1 MKIAIHTLG
10 CKVNQYESEAIKGRF
25 LKADGEIVGEE
36 EYADVYII
44 NTCTVTSLADRKSRQ
59 YIRRMKKKNPNS
71 IVVVTGCY
79 AQVNAKEVA
88 EIQGVNLIVG
98 NNKKSEIVELVREH
112 MKNKST
118 FDEDS
123 MKFPIEFYVMPTA
136 EIRDFE
142 EWGSTIFMENRT
154 RAYVKIQEGCN
165 RYCSYCI
172 IPYARGGLRSRREED
187 ILKECKELLDRG
199 FSELVLTGINTALYE
214 NLESLLDKLNSI
226 EGNFR
231 IRLSSLEPTVI
242 NKDYIKRIFRFD
254 KLCHHLHLSL
264 QSGSDRILKSMNRR
278 YTAEDY
284 LEIAEVLKDFDPLY
298 GITTDIIIGFP
309 GEDENDFD
317 DTMNMVKNVG
327 FCRVHP
333 FKYSQ
338 RKGTLAADMSDQVR
352 GDIKKRRMDQL
363 MEVSKKVAKKF
374 AEKNLHM
381 RTEVIFEEIV
391 KIQGKAYLGGYTDN
405 YLRAYCELNAEIDA
419 DKADKYVGKI
429 INVVNKDVISDG
441 VLVNLA

>member
-59 YIRRMKKKNPNS
+59 YIRRMKKKNPDS

-187 ILKECKELLDRG
+187 ILKECKELLNRG

-405 YLRAYCELNAEIDA
+405 CLRAYCELNAEIDA

>member
-59 YIRRMKKKNPNS
+59 YIRRMKKKNPDS

-154 RAYVKIQEGCN
+154 RAYVKIQEG
-165 RYCSYCI
+165 
-172 IPYARGGLRSRREED
+172 
-187 ILKECKELLDRG
+187 
-199 FSELVLTGINTALYE
+199 
-214 NLESLLDKLNSI
+214 
-226 EGNFR
+226 
-231 IRLSSLEPTVI
+231 
-242 NKDYIKRIFRFD
+242 
-254 KLCHHLHLSL
+254 
-264 QSGSDRILKSMNRR
+264 
-278 YTAEDY
+278 
-284 LEIAEVLKDFDPLY
+284 
-298 GITTDIIIGFP
+298 
-309 GEDENDFD
+309 
-317 DTMNMVKNVG
+317 
-327 FCRVHP
+327 
-333 FKYSQ
+333 
-338 RKGTLAADMSDQVR
+338 
-352 GDIKKRRMDQL
+352 
-363 MEVSKKVAKKF
+363 
-374 AEKNLHM
+374 
-381 RTEVIFEEIV
+381 
-391 KIQGKAYLGGYTDN
+391 
-405 YLRAYCELNAEIDA
+405 
-419 DKADKYVGKI
+419 
-429 INVVNKDVISDG
+429 
-441 VLVNLA
+441 

>member
-59 YIRRMKKKNPNS
+59 YIRRMKKKNPDS

-187 ILKECKELLDRG
+187 ILKEC
-199 FSELVLTGINTALYE
+199 
-214 NLESLLDKLNSI
+214 
-226 EGNFR
+226 
-231 IRLSSLEPTVI
+231 
-242 NKDYIKRIFRFD
+242 KDYIKRIFRFD

-419 DKADKYVGKI
+419 DKYVGKI
-429 INVVNKDVISDG
+429 VNVVNKDVISDG

>member
-1 MKIAIHTLG
+1 M
-10 CKVNQYESEAIKGRF
+10 
-25 LKADGEIVGEE
+25 
-36 EYADVYII
+36 
-44 NTCTVTSLADRKSRQ
+44 
-59 YIRRMKKKNPNS
+59 
-71 IVVVTGCY
+71 
-79 AQVNAKEVA
+79 
-88 EIQGVNLIVG
+88 
-98 NNKKSEIVELVREH
+98 REH

-419 DKADKYVGKI
+419 DKYVGKI

>member
-59 YIRRMKKKNPNS
+59 YIRRMKKKNPDS

-187 ILKECKELLDRG
+187 ILKECKELLNRG

-391 KIQGKAYLGGYTDN
+391 KIQ
-405 YLRAYCELNAEIDA
+405 
-419 DKADKYVGKI
+419 
-429 INVVNKDVISDG
+429 
-441 VLVNLA
+441 